1 MENIVNNPAP
11 AQGSGNSGGS
21 GFLVGVIVLIIF
33 VGILLYFGIP
43 AIRNMGP
50 LQVNVPAPE
59 VKVVVPEN
67 VNVETTPTA
76 PTTPT
81 Q

>member
-1 MENIVNNPAP
+1 MENVVNNPAP
-11 AQGSGNSGGS
+11 AQGNGNDGGT
-21 GFLVGVIVLIIF
+21 GFLIGVIVLIIF
-33 VGILLYFGIP
+33 VGVLLYFGIP

-50 LQVNVPAPE
+50 LQVNMPAPE
-59 VKVVVPEN
+59 VKVIVPEN

-76 PTTPT
+76 PA